1 MRTLAATVAVAAIA
15 ALAGAGS
22 PAPAAHA
29 RTQAAAPVT
38 IKIVDFGF
46 KPARVVVRVGQ
57 QVRFVMVGKIDHTVA
72 DTTAKG
78 AILSKQ
84 IKPRLLSHG
93 DVQTVT
99 FKRSGTVHYLC
110 TLHPTLMKGVIVVR
124 P

>member
-1 MRTLAATVAVAAIA
+1 VRALAATVAVAAIA
-15 ALAGAGS
+15 AHAGAGS

-29 RTQAAAPVT
+29 TASPKPVT

-46 KPARVVVRVGQ
+46 KPARVVVHVGQ
-57 QVRFVMVGKIDHTVA
+57 PVRFVVAGKVDHTVA
-72 DTTAKG
+72 DTTKKG
-78 AILSKQ
+78 DLLSKR

-99 FKRSGTVHYLC
+99 FKRPGIVYYLC
-110 TLHPTLMKGVIVVR
+110 TLHPTLMNGVIVVR

>member
-1 MRTLAATVAVAAIA
+1 
-15 ALAGAGS
+15 
-22 PAPAAHA
+22 
-29 RTQAAAPVT
+29 VT

-46 KPARVVVRVGQ
+46 KPARVVVHVGQ
-57 QVRFVMVGKIDHTVA
+57 PVRFVMAGKIDHTVA

-99 FKRSGTVHYLC
+99 FKHAGTVNYLC

>member
-1 MRTLAATVAVAAIA
+1 M
-15 ALAGAGS
+15 
-22 PAPAAHA
+22 
-29 RTQAAAPVT
+29 T

-46 KPARVVVRVGQ
+46 KPARVVLRVGQ
-57 QVRFVMVGKIDHTVA
+57 PVRFVMAGKVDHTVA
-72 DTTAKG
+72 DTTKNG
-78 AILSKQ
+78 DLLSKQ

-99 FKRSGTVHYLC
+99 FKRAGTVYYLC